1 MATTK
6 KRTPQKRRP
15 ATRKPPTAAKNMADA
30 RGITTSEFWLAV
42 LMIVAAL
49 ITELNSTVDSKYL
62 SLAAIGSVFLYKVSR
77 LLLKLRRSAAL
88 NVGEEYVG
96 EIKESFKDIREALSA
111 LNDEREV
118 MRERNDAVH
127 SSVAR
132 MLDPAPSDFLHPVS
146 PPPPNHTKSP

>member
-1 MATTK
+1 
-6 KRTPQKRRP
+6 
-15 ATRKPPTAAKNMADA
+15 MADA
-30 RGITTSEFWLAV
+30 RGFTTSEFWLAV

-118 MRERNDAVH
+118 MRERNDAAALH
-127 SSVAR
+127 TSVAR
-132 MLDPAPSDFLHPVS
+132 MLDPMPADFLHPS
-146 PPPPNHTKSP
+146 SPPNHTKSP

>member
-15 ATRKPPTAAKNMADA
+15 SPRKKSTAADNMADA
-30 RGITTSEFWLAV
+30 RGFTTSEFWLAV

-62 SLAAIGSVFLYKVSR
+62 SIAAIGAVFLYKVSR
-77 LLLKLRRSAAL
+77 LLLKLRRSSAL

-96 EIKESFKDIREALSA
+96 EIKESFRDIREALSA
-111 LNDEREV
+111 LDDEREV
-118 MRERNDAVH
+118 LREHNDALFRNRTE
-127 SSVAR
+127 R
-132 MLDPAPSDFLHPVS
+132 MLDPIPSDFLHPS
-146 PPPPNHTKSP
+146 PSIRKT